1 MSERP
6 LTMPFGKHKGKA
18 FTELDTDYLEWG
30 ISNLNFREEK
40 YTLAFRAELERRQ
53 AGGQQQKPSQQP
65 PQHQQARQSGI
76 PRERIVMAIGL
87 LKQQSDH
94 PAVHASLDS
103 LLRMLDS
110 VEQPSQART
119 VPTDG
124 AKRTAAV
131 IEEPEED
138 EHESEQGIPF

>member
-18 FTELDTDYLEWG
+18 FSELDTDYLEWASG
-30 ISNLNFREEK
+30 NLTFREEK
-40 YTLAFRAELERRQ
+40 YKDALVAELERRQ
-53 AGGQQQKPSQQP
+53 TGGQQQRPQP

-76 PRERIVMAIGL
+76 PRERIVMAVNL
-87 LKQQSDH
+87 LKQQNVH
-94 PAVHASLDS
+94 PTVHASLDS

-124 AKRTAAV
+124 AKRTAAM
-131 IEEPEED
+131 IKEPEMD
-138 EHESEQGIPF
+138 EYESESEIPF